1 MGSKAKGESMNTQI
15 IQGSLGAIAQQN
27 GKSIA
32 ESFVNADCIILVDTS
47 SSMGQHD
54 SRGGQ
59 SRYEVACEELK
70 NLQASL
76 PGKLALLS
84 FSDDVIFCPNGIPFN
99 YGSMTDLAKVLKF
112 AKMGDVTGMRFIV
125 ISDGEPNDE
134 DSALAV
140 AKTYKNR
147 ISTIYVGPEGGGGQ
161 DFLKRLAKAS
171 GGENITDFKVKELS
185 NSVQHLL
192 KGA

>member
-1 MGSKAKGESMNTQI
+1 MNTQI
-15 IQGSLGAIAQQN
+15 IQGSLGAVAQQS

-32 ESFVNADCIILVDTS
+32 ESFVNADCIIIVDTS

-54 SRGGQ
+54 SRGGK

-70 NLQASL
+70 TLQGSMQ
-76 PGKLALLS
+76 GKLAILS

-99 YGSMTDLAKVLKF
+99 YEGMTDLAKALKF

-134 DSALAV
+134 DKALAV

-147 ISTIYVGPEGGGGQ
+147 IDTIYVGPENGDGQ
-161 DFLKRLAKAS
+161 KFLQRLAKAS
-171 GGENITDFKVKELS
+171 GGQGVTSAQVKELES
-185 NSVQHLL
+185 TVKHLL
-192 KGA
+192 TA

>member
-1 MGSKAKGESMNTQI
+1 MNTNI
-15 IQGSLGAIAQQN
+15 IQGSIGAMAQAQ

-54 SRGGQ
+54 SRGGK

-70 NLQASL
+70 TLQGNL

-99 YGSMTDLAKVLKF
+99 YESMTDLAKALKF
-112 AKMGDVTGMRFIV
+112 AKMGDLPKMRFIV
-125 ISDGEPNDE
+125 ISDGEPTTN
-134 DSALAV
+134 
-140 AKTYKNR
+140 KT
-147 ISTIYVGPEGGGGQ
+147 P
-161 DFLKRLAKAS
+161 
-171 GGENITDFKVKELS
+171 
-185 NSVQHLL
+185 
-192 KGA
+192 

>member
-1 MGSKAKGESMNTQI
+1 MNTQI
-15 IQGSLGAIAQQN
+15 IQGSIGAVAQQQ

-32 ESFVNADCIILVDTS
+32 ESFVNADCIIIVDTS

-54 SRGGQ
+54 SRGGN

-99 YGSMTDLAKVLKF
+99 YEGMTDLSKALKF
-112 AKMGDVTGMRFIV
+112 AKMGDVSGMRFIV

-134 DSALAV
+134 QSALDV
-140 AKTYKNR
+140 AKTYKAR
-147 ISTIYVGPEGGGGQ
+147 IDTIYVGPENGDGQ
-161 DFLKRLAKAS
+161 KFLQRLAKVS
-171 GGENITDFKVKELS
+171 GGQGVTSAQVKELES
-185 NSVQHLL
+185 TVKHLL
-192 KGA
+192 TA